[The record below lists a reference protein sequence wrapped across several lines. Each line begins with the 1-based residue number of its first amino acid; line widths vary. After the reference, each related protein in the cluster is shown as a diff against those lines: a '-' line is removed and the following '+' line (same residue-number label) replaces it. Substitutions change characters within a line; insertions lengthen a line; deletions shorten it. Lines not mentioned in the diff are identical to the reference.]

1 MEYNQGTLMEDKLPD
16 NPFLLFKEWIN
27 GAQIKDPDYYNAMVL
42 STVNSQLKSDSRV
55 VLLKDFN
62 EEGFVFFSNWESR
75 KGLQIKQNPNVGLN
89 FFWKDWERQV
99 RVQGKIHRLD
109 AADEDDYFA
118 TRPFESQIGA
128 WVSKQSEVLSS
139 REEMDNLFVNLSHAN
154 EGKTV
159 NRPGYWGGFRVVPE
173 NIEFWQ
179 GRPNRLNDRILFT
192 AMECGLHPW
201 KIERLSP

>member
-42 STVNSQLKSDSRV
+42 STVNSQLKADSRV

-139 REEMDNLFVNLSHAN
+139 REEMDNLFVN
-154 EGKTV
+154 KQR
-159 NRPGYWGGFRVVPE
+159 NRRYLASRKNRRRGAKNQR
-173 NIEFWQ
+173 
-179 GRPNRLNDRILFT
+179 RPARRRGAGVRKNPAPT
-192 AMECGLHPW
+192 
-201 KIERLSP
+201 